1 MQWRHTLALATTVLL
16 GLMALMISVDAHA
29 QIAFVSEKHGNRE
42 IYVMDA
48 NGNNHRRITNNFWDD
63 DEPSWSPDGKRIAF
77 VSGRDRNLEIYV
89 MNADGNNHRR
99 ITNNFWDDSD
109 PKWFS
114 PIFSVV
120 PAGKTLTTWGWFK
133 QGPR

>member
-1 MQWRHTLALATTVLL
+1 MQRRYTFALATTVLL
-16 GLMALMISVDAHA
+16 GLMALMINVDAHA

-48 NGNNHRRITNNFWDD
+48 N
-63 DEPSWSPDGKRIAF
+63 
-77 VSGRDRNLEIYV
+77 
-89 MNADGNNHRR
+89 GNNHRR